1 MKAVNYYLLVEKI
14 KEKPSKIGG
23 IELTEDQN
31 SDIRYVK
38 AKVIS
43 AGNLVQGVKNDD
55 IISYDKH
62 AGFGIE
68 FKDKLYYVIKIGD
81 IVIVH

>member
-38 AKVIS
+38 AKVVS
-43 AGNLVQGVKNDD
+43 AG
-55 IISYDKH
+55 
-62 AGFGIE
+62 
-68 FKDKLYYVIKIGD
+68 KLNCLKL
-81 IVIVH
+81 